1 MLTEELKEKRQKVL
15 EEVQQELDRLAQG
28 HQEPLLQEPL
38 LQVKE
43 HVSEA
48 LVALQNGKYDDAWW
62 HLLSGY
68 NRLAFRKD
76 ALSILD
82 LGIFAY
88 RLYGSFFQLHD
99 VVSCLW
105 EKRKEFY
112 PHLSAALSATYR
124 FRCLIEFGHNTEE
137 ALTRAL
143 KVRNELYEMFGDDR
157 IYPART
163 EISRLLSPNALTELK
178 QILLAIASDRQG
190 PAK

>member
-28 HQEPLLQEPL
+28 HQEPLLQ
-38 LQVKE
+38 VKE

-48 LVALQNGKYDDAWW
+48 LAALQNGKYDDAWW

-88 RLYGSFFQLHD
+88 RLYGSFVQLHD
-99 VVSCLW
+99 VVSYLW

-112 PHLSAALSATYR
+112 PHLADALKATYW
-124 FRCLIEFGHNTEE
+124 FRCLIEAGHKPED
-137 ALTRAL
+137 AQSRAL
-143 KVRNELYEMFGDDR
+143 GVQHELYEMFGYGNSTPFTRD
-157 IYPART
+157 
-163 EISRLLSPNALTELK
+163 ISNVLPPVALAMLK
-178 QILLAIASDRQG
+178 QILLDIYGERLSNR
-190 PAK
+190 